1 MAGKDYGDV
10 VISVL
15 SGPLAGRTLS
25 AMGEIKIKS
34 TGYKVS
40 AEVSSDH
47 QVMNRG
53 FEPQPV
59 IVSCDFDRGSINWN
73 ALITARFDMTW
84 TEVLAG
90 MTHFMTQAGFTGE
103 AQGSMK
109 DGKMTGL
116 EVSCAKANYRLRNQ

>member
-34 TGYKVS
+34 TGYKIA

-47 QVMNRG
+47 QVMNRS
-53 FEPQPV
+53 FEAQPV
-59 IVSCDFDRGSINWN
+59 LVSCDFDRGSVDWG
-73 ALITARFDMTW
+73 ALIAARFDLTW
-84 TEVLAG
+84 TEVHAG
-90 MTHFMTQAGFTGE
+90 KTHFMTQAGFTGE
-103 AQGSMK
+103 AQASMK

-116 EVSCAKANYRLRNQ
+116 EVSCAKANYRARNQ